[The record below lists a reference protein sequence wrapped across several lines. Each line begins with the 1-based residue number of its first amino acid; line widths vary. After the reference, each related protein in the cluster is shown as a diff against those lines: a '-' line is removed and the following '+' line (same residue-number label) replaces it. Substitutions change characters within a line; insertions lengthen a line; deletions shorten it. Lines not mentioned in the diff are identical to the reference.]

1 MERTTYQKMSRASH
15 AQWLLAVAL
24 FASGAVQATET
35 ELDVGYGFGWDDN
48 IFYTDTN
55 EQDEAFGILD
65 VDFDYERDLSTNLS
79 LEMNAMYEDKHFK
92 SESDARDRFFSA
104 WTQLK
109 YQRDN
114 YAVGIQIDPQYS
126 QFVTSDTDGG
136 LILPGK
142 QRINTL
148 KARVFTE
155 VDVGSRS
162 SVELGFERKEKD
174 YRDSDSDYDANIV
187 DIRLRNRLSD
197 SVRLDIGAEREKR
210 DYDNRLARTAAGTD
224 VTGNTLD
231 IDRTSWFVKGTWL
244 PTDHQKYSL
253 QYKRRENEDDFQE
266 FYGHDKDQLT
276 LRAKYRWDN
285 GISFETKIKYSEKS
299 YDEQLDDNLRS
310 LDDDKSGIDLEL
322 EVPMT
327 LILGSGWDKWYSRM
341 TFEWDDLDSGLDFRT
356 YQKNGYWITLHRVFN

>member
-1 MERTTYQKMSRASH
+1 MEKNAYKKVSRASC
-15 AQWLLAVAL
+15 AQWLMATVL
-24 FASGAVQATET
+24 FSSGAVQASEA
-35 ELDVGYGFGWDDN
+35 ELDLGYGFGWDDN

-55 EQDEAFGILD
+55 EQDEKFGILD
-65 VDFDYERDLSTNLS
+65 VDFDYEKDLTTRLS
-79 LEMNAMYEDKHFK
+79 LELNAVYEDKHFNN
-92 SESDARDRFFSA
+92 ESDARDRYFSA

-109 YQRDN
+109 YQRDH

-174 YRDSDSDYDANIV
+174 YRDSDSDYDANII

-210 DYDNRLARTAAGTD
+210 DYDNRLAITADGTSVAGK
-224 VTGNTLD
+224 TLD
-231 IDRTSWFVKGTWL
+231 IERTSWFVQGIWE

-253 QYKRRENEDDFQE
+253 QYKRRKNEDDFQE
-266 FYGHDKDQLT
+266 FYGNDKDQFI
-276 LRAKYRWDN
+276 LRAKYHWDN
-285 GISFETKIKYSEKS
+285 DISFETKIKYSEKS
-299 YDEQLDDNLRS
+299 YDKQLDDNLQS
-310 LDDDKSGIDLEL
+310 LDEDKSGVNLEL

-327 LILGSGWDKWYSRM
+327 IILGSGWDKWYSRM
-341 TFEWDDLDSGLDFRT
+341 SAEWDDLDSGRDTGT
-356 YQKNGYWITLHRVFN
+356 YQKSGYWITLHRVFN